1 MILYQFPP
9 GNQPD
14 TEEDNIALGFVTTR
28 ADAVLL
34 RIDSSNTQ
42 DYFELE
48 IVSRIGLGWV
58 LFGSFNSSFARGS
71 CEKKTQFFLFFLFFV
86 LEERKEWVL
95 APALLVWMRAE
106 GVCCNINTNFIDQI
120 LNSHQKAAAKAR
132 RRRWTFLMQNIYKI
146 SSFSLAFLPSWRYL
160 H

>member
-1 MILYQFPP
+1 MITLRISLNISCILILTESVSYEFGTGRGMILYQFPP

-48 IVSRIGLGWV
+48 IVSRRIYLGM
-58 LFGSFNSSFARGS
+58 FSSKAS
-71 CEKKTQFFLFFLFFV
+71 AACSSYSKTQLYVFH
-86 LEERKEWVL
+86 RSK
-95 APALLVWMRAE
+95 
-106 GVCCNINTNFIDQI
+106 G
-120 LNSHQKAAAKAR
+120 
-132 RRRWTFLMQNIYKI
+132 
-146 SSFSLAFLPSWRYL
+146 
-160 H
+160 

>member
-48 IVSRIGLGWV
+48 IVSRR
-58 LFGSFNSSFARGS
+58 LFGPVQFES
-71 CEKKTQFFLFFLFFV
+71 CFLF
-86 LEERKEWVL
+86 
-95 APALLVWMRAE
+95 LLK
-106 GVCCNINTNFIDQI
+106 
-120 LNSHQKAAAKAR
+120 NSIICVSPQQTGKG
-132 RRRWTFLMQNIYKI
+132 
-146 SSFSLAFLPSWRYL
+146 
-160 H
+160 